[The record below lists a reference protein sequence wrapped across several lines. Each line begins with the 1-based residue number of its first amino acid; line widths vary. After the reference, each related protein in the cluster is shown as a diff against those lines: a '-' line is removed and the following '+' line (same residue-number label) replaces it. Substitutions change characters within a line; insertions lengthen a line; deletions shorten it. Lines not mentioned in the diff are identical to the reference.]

1 MFDHEPAQVVPDCA
15 QLPDPIALLD
25 AVFERLMNLPTL
37 GVVLPG
43 CEVGDALNNIVALVG
58 ASSSAEVLLSTEQNF
73 RAMETLEAG
82 LRPTL
87 VNNVL
92 RRTATPT
99 DIALARC
106 DVADEL
112 LVLIALLAEPTNVDQ
127 VMANVAFF

>member
-1 MFDHEPAQVVPDCA
+1 
-15 QLPDPIALLD
+15 
-25 AVFERLMNLPTL
+25 MNLPNL
-37 GVVLPG
+37 GVVFPE

-73 RAMETLEAG
+73 RALETLVVG
-82 LRPTL
+82 IRPTL

-92 RRTATPT
+92 RRTVTPT

-112 LVLIALLAEPTNVDQ
+112 LVLIALLTEPTNVDQ
-127 VMANVAFF
+127 ILADVVAFV